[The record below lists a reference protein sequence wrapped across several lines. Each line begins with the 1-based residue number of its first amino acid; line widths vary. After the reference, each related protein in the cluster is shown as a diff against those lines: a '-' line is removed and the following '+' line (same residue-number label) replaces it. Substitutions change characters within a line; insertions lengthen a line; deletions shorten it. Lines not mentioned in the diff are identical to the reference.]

1 MRLFKQKRN
10 VITCGYTALFIALNP
25 SFSGHAENS
34 YLMPNDISSQR
45 LTDSQQVAGYNEEII
60 NSQTRISGPLD
71 IKKAVKNAVNWHPA
85 ITQEVSK
92 LQEMAQKVDVAKAK
106 YYPQIS
112 AGMNNGYSNT
122 YSDAGYTPSLV
133 VSVSQM
139 LYDFGKVSSSVR
151 AADSGVAQQQAT
163 VMLNIDQVAH
173 DTAAAVVQ
181 VQGYQKLV
189 DIAKA
194 QVNSLKQIG
203 DLIRQRNDA
212 GASSLSDVVQTDTR
226 VEGAQST
233 LLQYQAALQRWKATL
248 ATYIGIGGIATVT
261 DDLPQGMDAA
271 CAVSKIDYRSVP
283 AVLAALAQAGQAQA
297 QLDNANAQML
307 PTISLEPEV
316 THYLNDN
323 YANSAVLN
331 KTQYSAWVK
340 VQMPIYQGGAMT
352 ASRDAAQQS
361 LAAVF
366 AFVLKIMR
374 GHVTDLL
381 GKRGDIRVSDRVFG
395 HALRLKNSAVPRSTG
410 SFISQ
415 IRELEQV
422 REMMTSTMMTIV
434 ADLPFFL
441 LFQVVLFIVSPWL
454 SWIAPVAT
462 ILMILPGLLLQRKL
476 AALANKNQHENT
488 LRNAILV
495 ESIQGLQDIKMMQA
509 ESRFLHQWNSYIAI
523 TAESGVKTRRLTHGL
538 VSWGMSVQNLLYAT
552 VVVVGAPLVINGDIT
567 TGAMVAASMLSTR
580 MVAPMTALCG
590 VLARWQQVKTAKASL
605 DNLMALP
612 VEGGQDETRVHRA
625 VLHGNYEFRQAEFR
639 YGLNDAAIPLRINQ
653 LSIKAGERI
662 AILGRIGAGKST
674 LLQAMMG
681 NVELVSGELRLDDLS
696 LPQIDLAD
704 IRRNATLLTQE
715 ARLFHGTLRENLI
728 LGRPA
733 ATDDEIF
740 SVLTLCG
747 ALEFVRKLPLGLE
760 HVVMEGGLGLSGGQ
774 RQSLLLARTLLRD
787 PNIILLDEPTSFFD
801 ERTEKAF
808 VEQLAQWA
816 GERTMIIATHK
827 AAVLNI
833 VDRILVIQDGQ
844 LALDKPKATVFEQ
857 EKARGQVVNI

>member
-1 MRLFKQKRN
+1 
-10 VITCGYTALFIALNP
+10 
-25 SFSGHAENS
+25 
-34 YLMPNDISSQR
+34 
-45 LTDSQQVAGYNEEII
+45 
-60 NSQTRISGPLD
+60 
-71 IKKAVKNAVNWHPA
+71 
-85 ITQEVSK
+85 
-92 LQEMAQKVDVAKAK
+92 
-106 YYPQIS
+106 S

-361 LAAVF
+361 LAAANAAIKTAQLDASQKLNASRDEAVNLAQSLGIQKRQQQLGEQTRALYQDQYLQLGSRPLLDLLNVDQEIYQARFSQVLTESQLRSLELDCLFSTGKMRSVF
-366 AFVLKIMR
+366 A
-374 GHVTDLL
+374 
-381 GKRGDIRVSDRVFG
+381 
-395 HALRLKNSAVPRSTG
+395 
-410 SFISQ
+410 
-415 IRELEQV
+415 LEKQ
-422 REMMTSTMMTIV
+422 
-434 ADLPFFL
+434 
-441 LFQVVLFIVSPWL
+441 
-454 SWIAPVAT
+454 
-462 ILMILPGLLLQRKL
+462 
-476 AALANKNQHENT
+476 N
-488 LRNAILV
+488 
-495 ESIQGLQDIKMMQA
+495 IQG
-509 ESRFLHQWNSYIAI
+509 
-523 TAESGVKTRRLTHGL
+523 
-538 VSWGMSVQNLLYAT
+538 
-552 VVVVGAPLVINGDIT
+552 
-567 TGAMVAASMLSTR
+567 
-580 MVAPMTALCG
+580 
-590 VLARWQQVKTAKASL
+590 
-605 DNLMALP
+605 
-612 VEGGQDETRVHRA
+612 VE
-625 VLHGNYEFRQAEFR
+625 
-639 YGLNDAAIPLRINQ
+639 
-653 LSIKAGERI
+653 
-662 AILGRIGAGKST
+662 
-674 LLQAMMG
+674 
-681 NVELVSGELRLDDLS
+681 
-696 LPQIDLAD
+696 
-704 IRRNATLLTQE
+704 IR
-715 ARLFHGTLRENLI
+715 
-728 LGRPA
+728 P
-733 ATDDEIF
+733 
-740 SVLTLCG
+740 
-747 ALEFVRKLPLGLE
+747 
-760 HVVMEGGLGLSGGQ
+760 
-774 RQSLLLARTLLRD
+774 
-787 PNIILLDEPTSFFD
+787 
-801 ERTEKAF
+801 
-808 VEQLAQWA
+808 
-816 GERTMIIATHK
+816 
-827 AAVLNI
+827 
-833 VDRILVIQDGQ
+833 
-844 LALDKPKATVFEQ
+844 
-857 EKARGQVVNI
+857 